1 MEEARSAALAAEAPW
16 GLTSEIAH
24 YIRGWWDARKGP
36 RCRASP
42 GDVRLLGTSV
52 GVASG
57 CWPIPA
63 VGSAYWPV
71 LYLSTTPRIMAQCGI
86 IRRLGQR
93 LVGTTRT
100 IHPTLGVSRC
110 ALLPHES
117 RTPRGLPM
125 LVSHGD
131 FCHTTRVGHS
141 DFNAIAGASTATAF
155 LQDVLTVCKSD
166 AAMQEDYNQDS

>member
-1 MEEARSAALAAEAPW
+1 MHGRDQDVAPRRVMSAYW
-16 GLTSEIAH
+16 GLRS
-24 YIRGWWDARKGP
+24 GL
-36 RCRASP
+36 RAA
-42 GDVRLLGTSV
+42 V
-52 GVASG
+52 GRYR
-57 CWPIPA
+57 A

-110 ALLPHES
+110 ALLPHAS